1 MGLDFDPI
9 DYCRTLARAPSP
21 YKCPVEKCS
30 KSYKSIYGLQYHL
43 VNYDHDTRQQIT
55 PARTPARKQKT
66 SPAAST
72 GGGGLANFGSPK
84 EGLTYLE
91 AQHVVQ
97 FEIDG
102 KSIKVS
108 TIEPIPMIET
118 EDYEKLV
125 EKGEAPP
132 FIEPEPEPLLKLPE
146 ANSQKVENYSICD
159 APQRPNAYIRFVLAH
174 TKISLILIQPE
185 IEKIYSF
192 QCVLDLSRK
201 VPKSWMVKLNTMLM
215 KKMPFGS
222 NE

>member
-66 SPAAST
+66 SPMASAS

-91 AQHVVQ
+91 AQNAVQ

-108 TIEPIPMIET
+108 TVDPIPLIEA
-118 EDYEKLV
+118 EDYDRLV

-132 FIEPEPEPLLKLPE
+132 FIEPEPEPHLKLPE
-146 ANSQKVENYSICD
+146 ANFHKVENYLICD
-159 APQRPNAYIRFVLAH
+159 APQRPNAYIRYVCKCIAAKIIEEKFHSITMFVL
-174 TKISLILIQPE
+174 E
-185 IEKIYSF
+185 IFQIY
-192 QCVLDLSRK
+192 
-201 VPKSWMVKLNTMLM
+201 
-215 KKMPFGS
+215 
-222 NE
+222 

>member
-9 DYCRTLARAPSP
+9 DYCRTLVRAPSP
-21 YKCPVEKCS
+21 YKCPVEKCN

-66 SPAAST
+66 SPIAAST

-108 TIEPIPMIET
+108 TIDPIPMIET

-132 FIEPEPEPLLKLPE
+132 FIEPAPEPHLKLPE
-146 ANSQKVENYSICD
+146 ANFNKAENYSICD
-159 APQRPNAYIRFVLAH
+159 APQRPNAYIRFV
-174 TKISLILIQPE
+174 E
-185 IEKIYSF
+185 IF
-192 QCVLDLSRK
+192 LNVQDLNK
-201 VPKSWMVKLNTMLM
+201 
-215 KKMPFGS
+215 FH
-222 NE
+222 